1 MIGKLIER
9 PIAVTMAIVALVVL
23 GVVSIGLLPISL
35 MPNVDIPQITIQFSY
50 KGASAR
56 EVNDVVIKQMRQQL
70 IQLSD
75 LEELTCTANN
85 GGGIIFMQFD
95 YGSDTDLNF
104 IEVNEKIDR
113 LLPSLPKDMER
124 PRIIKASATDIPVFF
139 IDLTIDE
146 QSDEAFIELSKF
158 AREVIVKRIEQ
169 IPQVAMVDVSGILGS
184 QFVIEP
190 DMGKLLS
197 LGLKVEDLERAITD
211 NNVSLGNL
219 SIKDGYY
226 QWNIRFDSQIDEV
239 SDIENINLKI
249 NGRIYLFKDL
259 ADVKEEPAD
268 VSGMV
273 RSAGKRAVT
282 FAVLKQSD
290 ARMADLQVEIDR
302 LMESFHTDYPDID
315 FTITR
320 NQTELL
326 DYSIDNLKS
335 NIIVGAILA
344 IIIIFL
350 FMRDLRSPVLI
361 CITIPLSLIVSLLM
375 LYVLGISINI
385 ISLSGLIL
393 GMGMMVDN
401 SIIVI
406 DNITQRRERGDSFK
420 YAIAKGTSEVFAPM
434 LSSVL
439 TTCAVFVPLI
449 FLSGIAGA
457 LFYDQAMA
465 VTTALFSSLF
475 VAVLVIPVYYRLLYR
490 KEENLSGAALVK
502 SHKERAYHRIYE
514 KSVFWI
520 FRHPKTSWAIFLSFI
535 PLTFIFYGILD
546 KSKLPPL
553 THTESVLSIEWNEPT
568 NVVASD
574 ARIMDLLNRFDSEIL
589 EYSVLVGTQDFML
602 SHTPNQEIS
611 QVSVY
616 MKAESMEKLTELEG
630 KIAEYLDK
638 KYAGVSYDF
647 KQAANIFNLIFSDN
661 EPTLVAMIRGREGN
675 VPQPDELN
683 AFLEK
688 IGKRLPEI
696 YLEPVLW
703 QEEILYVVDK
713 EKMALYGVD
722 YNAVNSVLSRAT
734 KENTLLSVN
743 SGTFSIPIVLS
754 DVTARENSLLALKVR
769 TEKNTGTEVIHVDVP
784 VGELVTEKR
793 IRDLKNITS
802 GKDGDYYPLNIMA
815 DDDDV
820 RHIMAVIDECAK
832 EADYNIAYSG
842 AYFSNREMIK
852 ELAAV
857 LVISVLLLFFI
868 LAAQFESLM
877 QPVVIMSEIV
887 VDLFGAL
894 FFLWIFGSGINI
906 MSLIG
911 IVVMC
916 GIIINDSIL
925 KVDTINKLRAEGYG
939 LLRAVIVAGAR
950 RLKPIL
956 MTSLT
961 TILAIA
967 PFLVRGDM
975 GSDLQYPL
983 SVALIGGMI
992 LGTFVSILFIPIFYY
1007 ELYRK
1012 RQ

>member
-502 SHKERAYHRIYE
+502 SQKERAYHRIYE

-713 EKMALYGVD
+713 EKMALIGGNTSKGPLSITISAYGYVAKGCAMRRD
-722 YNAVNSVLSRAT
+722 LAKPGDIIYV
-734 KENTLLSVN
+734 
-743 SGTFSIPIVLS
+743 SGNLGMGGLFVKAGYHELNLASDLFSIVHKKAQLIPSRTVFARALRRVCRCALDVS
-754 DVTARENSLLALKVR
+754 D
-769 TEKNTGTEVIHVDVP
+769 GT
-784 VGELVTEKR
+784 VG
-793 IRDLKNITS
+793 DL
-802 GKDGDYYPLNIMA
+802 
-815 DDDDV
+815 
-820 RHIMAVIDECAK
+820 RHILERSNVGAVLNLDKLPLDEIFDQVNLTALEK
-832 EADYNIAYSG
+832 V
-842 AYFSNREMIK
+842 
-852 ELAAV
+852 ELAAFGGCDYE
-857 LVISVLLLFFI
+857 LLFTVNPKKI
-868 LAAQFESLM
+868 SLLEKIAACHRVKITPIGVITKDKNLNLLFE
-877 QPVVIMSEIV
+877 
-887 VDLFGAL
+887 
-894 FFLWIFGSGINI
+894 
-906 MSLIG
+906 
-911 IVVMC
+911 
-916 GIIINDSIL
+916 
-925 KVDTINKLRAEGYG
+925 NKPYVKANR
-939 LLRAVIVAGAR
+939 
-950 RLKPIL
+950 
-956 MTSLT
+956 
-961 TILAIA
+961 
-967 PFLVRGDM
+967 PFEH
-975 GSDLQYPL
+975 
-983 SVALIGGMI
+983 
-992 LGTFVSILFIPIFYY
+992 F
-1007 ELYRK
+1007 
-1012 RQ
+1012 